1 MANKRL
7 SGKRALVTGASSGIG
22 VALAR
27 ELAALGASLVIT
39 ARREDRLAA
48 LAEELRRDH
57 GVEVDVEA
65 ADLADSAA
73 PEKLHAA
80 TEGAGKS
87 VDILVNNAGLGAYTQ
102 FNDSPWK
109 RHATVIGV
117 NITALTELCR
127 LFAPNMVTRGH
138 GYIMNVGSMAAWL
151 PMPGFAVYAASK
163 VYVRNFSEALDYELS
178 GKGVRVIVVNPGGTA
193 TEFMEAADQQI
204 KKTGE
209 WTLMSSER
217 CARIAVR
224 KMLAGRRSVI
234 TGIFNTVGMFLL
246 RFLPRRVYPLL
257 AHVGLS
263 SGVEAKTT

>member
-1 MANKRL
+1 MASKRL
-7 SGKRALVTGASSGIG
+7 GGKRALVTGASSGIG
-22 VALAR
+22 AALAR

-39 ARREDRLAA
+39 ARREDRLSA
-48 LAEELRRDH
+48 LADELRSAH

-87 VDILVNNAGLGAYTQ
+87 VDILVNNAGLGAYSQ
-102 FNDSPWK
+102 FIDAPWE
-109 RHATVIGV
+109 RHSTVIGV
-117 NITALTELCR
+117 NITALSELCR
-127 LFAPNMVTRGH
+127 LFAPHMAARGH
-138 GYIMNVGSMAAWL
+138 GHIMNVGSLSAWM
-151 PMPGFAVYAASK
+151 PIPGFAVYAASK

-178 GKGVRVIVVNPGGTA
+178 AKGVRVIVVNPGGTA

-204 KKTGE
+204 KKAGE

-234 TGIFNTVGMFLL
+234 TGVFNTVAMFLL
-246 RFLPRRVYPLL
+246 RFLPRRLYPLL
-257 AHVGLS
+257 AHVGMS
-263 SGVEAKTT
+263 SGVEAKAS